1 MQYGLLVS
9 LSETG
14 LGLPI
19 VMTIPYYTK
28 GICIFHN
35 SLGNVQPFIKEIHVS
50 QCPQ

>member
-19 VMTIPYYTK
+19 VITIPYYTK

-35 SLGNVQPFIKEIHVS
+35 ALGNVRSFMNEIHVS
-50 QCPQ
+50 QCAQ